1 MFQGC
6 CFKSCIFIVAW
17 RVTWSYDYS
26 LFKLFENPN
35 YIQILEQNFIVLTYS
50 LHNVWGL
57 VYLFLDLT
65 IKSCPLIFRINARN
79 SNNFKNLNHYINI
92 TNVKLKNWNSK
103 LIFQNFFQKRHF
115 EILTLLQWELVN
127 SGIERRLLDS
137 SSDFR
142 SWNTTIVQCKQ
153 THFTK

>member
-17 RVTWSYDYS
+17 RVTWSYYYS

-65 IKSCPLIFRINARN
+65 IKSCPLIFMINARN
-79 SNNFKNLNHYINI
+79 SKKSHCYYECETKKFKFKIQFSEINLVSNSWLMPFWYINFP
-92 TNVKLKNWNSK
+92 TVKTRK
-103 LIFQNFFQKRHF
+103 LCNRKTTF
-115 EILTLLQWELVN
+115 EFKSNCAV
-127 SGIERRLLDS
+127 
-137 SSDFR
+137 
-142 SWNTTIVQCKQ
+142 
-153 THFTK
+153 